1 MCAACAAARL
11 SGPSYTK
18 RYADSALPRGL
29 NLPPPPS
36 RRARPLNVR
45 SVGVDLGRVFRLAGG
60 VRGGSGGEGSLF
72 RLLLLVL
79 VLVVS
84 LRQG

>member
-1 MCAACAAARL
+1 MDVARVRRFAA
-11 SGPSYTK
+11 
-18 RYADSALPRGL
+18 
-29 NLPPPPS
+29 
-36 RRARPLNVR
+36 

-84 LRQG
+84 LRKG